1 MQEHSLGPTELD
13 TAAIQARLWQGRL
26 VAAKVV
32 RKMAEKVWN
41 TVQRYAGGRKW
52 EMQQF
57 TTI

>member
-1 MQEHSLGPTELD
+1 MGPTELG
-13 TAAIQARLWQGRL
+13 TAGIQAGLWQGRL

-32 RKMAEKVWN
+32 KRMAEKVWN

-52 EMQQF
+52 EIQQF

>member
-1 MQEHSLGPTELD
+1 
-13 TAAIQARLWQGRL
+13 

>member
-1 MQEHSLGPTELD
+1 MGPTELGP
-13 TAAIQARLWQGRL
+13 AGIQAGLWQGRL
-26 VAAKVV
+26 VAAKIV